1 VDPAE
6 AEDQEEDL
14 AAVAAA
20 SAAAVAD
27 SEAGAVAPADSGEAL
42 IITGRTITDRTITAD
57 GFGDPDA
64 IITVAAAALA
74 A

>member
-1 VDPAE
+1 MA
-6 AEDQEEDL
+6 
-14 AAVAAA
+14 AAA

-27 SEAGAVAPADSGEAL
+27 SAAEAVAPAEDSEEAL

-57 GFGDPDA
+57 GFGALDA

-74 A
+74 AF

>member
-1 VDPAE
+1 M
-6 AEDQEEDL
+6 
-14 AAVAAA
+14 AAA

-27 SEAGAVAPADSGEAL
+27 SAVGAVAPAAEDSEEAL

-57 GFGDPDA
+57 GFGALDT

-74 A
+74 AF